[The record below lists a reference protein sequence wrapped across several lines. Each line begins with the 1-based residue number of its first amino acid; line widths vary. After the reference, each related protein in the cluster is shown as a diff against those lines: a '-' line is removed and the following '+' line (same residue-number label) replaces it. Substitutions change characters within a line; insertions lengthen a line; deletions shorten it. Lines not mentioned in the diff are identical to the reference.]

1 MKTKKEWCSH
11 LKKSTKEA
19 IFELHGK
26 KGLTRYN
33 LDWDSF
39 TIDFSNIGSDCY
51 SYFVKQFIDRNHFVI
66 EDKFLENAVI
76 YDLTPE
82 TIK

>member
-1 MKTKKEWCSH
+1 MVFPKKTAKK
-11 LKKSTKEA
+11 A
-19 IFELHGK
+19 IFELYGEE
-26 KGLTRYN
+26 GLARYN

-76 YDLTPE
+76 YDLTPK
-82 TIK
+82 TMKRY

>member
-1 MKTKKEWCSH
+1 MKTKKEWCSP
-11 LKKSTKEA
+11 KKAAKKA
-19 IFELHGK
+19 IFELYGED
-26 KGLTRYN
+26 GLARYN
-33 LDWDSF
+33 LDWESF
-39 TIDFSNIGSDCY
+39 TINFSDIGSDCY
-51 SYFVKQFIDRNHFVI
+51 SCFVKQFIDRNHFVI